1 MNLNDGTTSYDFT
14 LLPHKMTMIGKDR
27 ACAAVETYTSVA
39 FFSWG
44 TSIVGKVIDFTWNA
58 MPGDMW
64 GKLETFYEND
74 APLTWTPDNTK
85 TYTVE
90 MIALNGSYYIGYVDT
105 DSNALR
111 IDVTMSLL
119 ILSMLA

>member
-1 MNLNDGTTSYDFT
+1 MNLSDGTTSYDFT
-14 LLPHKMTMIGKDR
+14 LLPHKMTMISKDR
-27 ACAAVETYTSVA
+27 ACVAVETYTSVA

-64 GKLETFYEND
+64 YKLETFYEGDKNM
-74 APLTWTPDNTK
+74 TWTPDNTH
-85 TYTVE
+85 TYDVE
-90 MIALNGSYYIGYVDT
+90 MLVLNGSYYIGYIDVD
-105 DSNALR
+105 SAALR

-119 ILSMLA
+119 ILSMLT